1 MKPELKTNFEY
12 NLMALLY
19 FIFTFIL
26 VGFSIVTLVQGF
38 FIQANGSML
47 IALAYYAATPLM
59 IFASYFT
66 FSKGYYKLHVLAM
79 ART

>member
-1 MKPELKTNFEY
+1 MKPKVEY
-12 NLMALLY
+12 NLFATLY
-19 FIFTFIL
+19 FISTFIL

>member
-1 MKPELKTNFEY
+1 LKPKVEY
-12 NLMALLY
+12 NLFATLY
-19 FIFTFIL
+19 FVSTFIL

-66 FSKGYYKLHVLAM
+66 FSKGYYKLRVLAL